1 MPKWAFVHENGR
13 SPSSHTRRTMP
24 EEWRSIRVPF
34 PPKINAHD
42 FVKPRRDGS
51 PKKRCAN
58 YFLVYRVQFAE
69 ALKAHC
75 CNSALMT
82 DISSMAGDAW
92 REEPEHVR
100 RFYKQIAND
109 IKRLHSESVKSAQNA
124 KSSKTNTSSKTIE
137 SSVKIQPPSDQPPSD
152 QLPSGQ
158 PPSFESSTNSQI
170 MSSFDNIQSPVDLF
184 YEQIADFGQTIPNN
198 SFSYLQNLHTIDH
211 INVNPVPYTYSQPSI
226 PQEYDYLNSGS
237 FHENSIDSI
246 KSSCD
251 FLFDL

>member
-1 MPKWAFVHENGR
+1 
-13 SPSSHTRRTMP
+13 MP

-34 PPKINAHD
+34 PPKINARD

-124 KSSKTNTSSKTIE
+124 KSSKTNVSKTID
-137 SSVKIQPPSDQPPSD
+137 SSVKIQPSSDQPP
-152 QLPSGQ
+152 PS
-158 PPSFESSTNSQI
+158 ESSSNSQV
-170 MSSFDNIQSPVDLF
+170 MPSFDNIQSPVDLF
-184 YEQIADFGQTIPNN
+184 YEPITDFAQTIPNH
-198 SFSYLQNLHTIDH
+198 SFPYLQNLHTIDH
-211 INVNPVPYTYSQPSI
+211 INMNPVPYMYGQPSI
-226 PQEYDYLNSGS
+226 PQEYEYLNPGS
-237 FHENSIDSI
+237 FHDNNIDST
-246 KSSCD
+246 KNTCD